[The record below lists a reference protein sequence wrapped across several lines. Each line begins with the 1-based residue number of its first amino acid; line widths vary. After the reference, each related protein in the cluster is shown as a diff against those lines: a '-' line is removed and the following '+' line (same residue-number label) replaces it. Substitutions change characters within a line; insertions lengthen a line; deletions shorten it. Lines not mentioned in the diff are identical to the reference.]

1 MGKDQEAKPDRE
13 RGAEAKKAKKEVCCE
28 KYLKK
33 GKHCKDCP
41 LTAPAG
47 VAK

>member
-1 MGKDQEAKPDRE
+1 MGKEKKDKEREPPGEPRKCKQE
-13 RGAEAKKAKKEVCCE
+13 CCR

-41 LTAPAG
+41 LAG
-47 VAK
+47 ECRLPE

>member
-1 MGKDQEAKPDRE
+1 MG
-13 RGAEAKKAKKEVCCE
+13 GKKEEKNRRTGKEPEKEKAMCCK

-41 LTAPAG
+41 LAG
-47 VAK
+47 ACRLPG